1 VGVGLLDVLTRQ
13 HTTATGL
20 GTQLGTWST
29 RNRAAPPS
37 RARRERL
44 CGQRARRHAPRER
57 ATLRRVTVRLFTW
70 AERPDLA
77 ERGPPAETVWPEYNL
92 YGDVFDEWWTPL
104 LEELPDYQFALY
116 DDAAD
121 VVLAEAHTGPLD
133 WNGDD
138 SRLPDSID
146 DALQRV
152 VSARRAGRAVN
163 TLCALAAEVAPAARE
178 RGLAAEL
185 LRGMRGLA
193 RRRQLRRLIAPV
205 RPSWKERYPLAPI
218 ERYITWRREDGQLLD
233 PWMRLHERLGA
244 RVATALPHSMHITG
258 TVRDWKTWTGL
269 PLPES
274 GSYVF
279 PRGLAVLSVDR
290 DADIGTYWEPNVW
303 MIHPELR

>member
-1 VGVGLLDVLTRQ
+1 M
-13 HTTATGL
+13 
-20 GTQLGTWST
+20 
-29 RNRAAPPS
+29 
-37 RARRERL
+37 
-44 CGQRARRHAPRER
+44 
-57 ATLRRVTVRLFTW
+57 TVRLISW

-77 ERGPPAETVWPEYNL
+77 EPGPPAEAVWPEYNL
-92 YGDVFDEWWTPL
+92 YGDVFEDWWLPL

-121 VVLAEAHTGPLD
+121 AVLAEAHTGPLD
-133 WNGDD
+133 WSGDD
-138 SRLPDSID
+138 SQLPDSIH

-152 VSARRAGRAVN
+152 VSGRRAGRAVN

-185 LRGMRGLA
+185 LRGMRELA
-193 RRRQLRRLIAPV
+193 RRMHLRRLIAPV

-218 ERYITWRREDGQLLD
+218 ERYVCWRREDGQLLD

-244 RVATALPHSMHITG
+244 RVATALPRSMLITG
-258 TVRDWKTWTGL
+258 TVRERERWIGL

-279 PRGLAVLSVDR
+279 PRGLAVLKVDR
-290 DADIGTYWEPNVW
+290 EADIGTYWEPNV
-303 MIHPELR
+303 